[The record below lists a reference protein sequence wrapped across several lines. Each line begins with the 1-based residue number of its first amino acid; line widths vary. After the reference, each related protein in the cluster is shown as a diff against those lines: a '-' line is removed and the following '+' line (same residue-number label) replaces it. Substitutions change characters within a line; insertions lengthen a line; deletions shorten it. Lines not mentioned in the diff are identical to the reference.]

1 MNLLDKTGLTYFW
14 GKIKAKFLSLS
25 GGTMTGTIV
34 TPANNSKGIEP
45 ATDSYGRIGSGSK
58 RYKEMNAIA
67 FYGELH
73 SYSSDEQ
80 DESTD
85 VTPGVIMLDNQLIDR
100 TMTIYPNDIVLSG
113 TGSDTTWDGINTSLQ
128 GAIYAVNNKV
138 DNKNTS
144 AFFESF
150 NNVTVR
156 SSTITNFGSHR
167 FAAGGWLIEYYV
179 AFSSNAS
186 GLRRIMISNT
196 SNGDV
201 RDRFA
206 QIMMNPISGTETR
219 IKLVTIQSITKETTL
234 YFNGV
239 QNSGSNLTAS
249 AIGIKG
255 VKLY

>member
-58 RYKEMNAIA
+58 RYKEMNALV

-73 SYSSDEQ
+73 SKEQ
-80 DESTD
+80 NESTY
-85 VTPGVIMLDNQLIDR
+85 VRPGVITLDNQSTDR
-100 TMTIYPNDIVLSG
+100 TMSIYPNDIVLSG
-113 TGSDTTWDGINTSLQ
+113 TGSDTTWDGTNTSLQ
-128 GAIYAVNNKV
+128 DAIYAVNSKV
-138 DNKNTS
+138 DNKNAD
-144 AFFESF
+144 AFFDSY
-150 NNVTVR
+150 NNVTVKTA
-156 SSTITNFGSHR
+156 TITNLGSHT
-167 FAAGGWLIEYYV
+167 FSAGTWLLEYYV
-179 AFSSNAS
+179 AFSSNAT
-186 GLRRIMISNT
+186 GFRRIMISNT
-196 SNGDV
+196 STGDV

-206 QIMMNPISGTETR
+206 QMMMTAISGTETR
-219 IKLVTIQSITKETTL
+219 IKVLTIQSISSNNTTL

-239 QNSGSNLTAS
+239 QNSGSKLTAS
-249 AIGIKG
+249 SIGVKG